1 MKRTNSVGMGMFLSV
16 ALLVGCGGEEKPETP
31 ETPAVSAQCNE
42 TIAEYTAFDVTN
54 HEPQD
59 KRLVAIDEMM
69 ALFAQAESDWT
80 KSATVAEAIRAK
92 YKDSTTAIQAK
103 VLGREDKHFSGD
115 DAKVGQTIDTAI
127 LGSLNDLAAATKT
140 LDVSLAKQRFQKAGI
155 YRFLYLSVMEELY
168 EPSLKHYDEA
178 FGYLGTGASN
188 AEAGRKGLARLATS
202 RDGNNGTTL
211 SAELFALIKEG
222 SCIIQGA
229 LKAKGTD
236 TLAAPSDDEQYARFV
251 QRADAKLQSVFA
263 YSIGHEL
270 YDIDLN
276 KTKPDTAYIKLVEG
290 EGFFRTLEPY
300 MKNAP
305 AGSAKAVLAAKLR
318 TAFDSAIA
326 KAKAGDTTWI
336 TDIKATELLG
346 ELETAFAIDVKS

>member
-1 MKRTNSVGMGMFLSV
+1 MKTHFKSLGMGMFLSV
-16 ALLVGCGGEEKPETP
+16 ALLSGCGPET
-31 ETPAVSAQCNE
+31 ETPNPTPTVSERCDE
-42 TIAEYTAFDVTN
+42 SIAEYKAFDVTH

-69 ALFAQAESDWT
+69 VLFGEAEKDLT
-80 KSATVAEAIRAK
+80 KKVTAADAILAK
-92 YKDSTTAIQAK
+92 YKDPATSLQAK
-103 VLGREDKHFSGD
+103 VLGREDKHFTGD
-115 DAKVGQTIDTAI
+115 AAAVGPDIDAAI
-127 LGSLNDLAAATKT
+127 LGSLDELRTADSLTK
-140 LDVSLAKQRFQKAGI
+140 VSLAKQRFQKAGI

-211 SAELFALIKEG
+211 SAELFALVKEG
-222 SCIIQGA
+222 SCLIEGA

-236 TLAAPSDDEQYARFV
+236 TMAVDADEPYARFV
-251 QRADAKLQSVFA
+251 NRLDAKLQSVFA
-263 YSIGHEL
+263 YSLGHEL

-276 KTKPDTAYIKLVEG
+276 KTKPATAYVKLVEG

-305 AGSAKAVLAAKLR
+305 AGSAKANLAAKLR
-318 TAFDSAIA
+318 PAFDSAIA
-326 KAKAGDTTWI
+326 KAKNNDVTWI
-336 TDIKATELLG
+336 DDIKATELLT
-346 ELETAFAIDVKS
+346 ELEAAFFIDVKS